1 LLDADIGIF
10 PSDIKIFL
18 WFSNQVYIDMEN
30 NKSLMHIPS
39 RDNMV
44 DISTEF
50 SGLKLKNPTILA
62 AGILGETGYS
72 LLNIIKGG
80 AACVVTKS
88 IGVTPKEGHPNP
100 TFVETEHG
108 IINAMGLPNPGI
120 DGYKG
125 EVKTALEGGVP
136 VIGSIFGANASEF
149 ELLATKMEQYG
160 ASALELNLSCPH
172 AKGYG
177 AELGHDKEKVKEITR
192 AVKNVVA
199 LPVFVKLS
207 PNVSNIAETA
217 KAVEEAN
224 GDGVV
229 AINTLKAMA
238 ISTELGIPILS
249 NAVGGLS
256 GPAIKTVGLRCVYE
270 IKKETEIPIIGVG
283 GILTGKDAVEYIMA
297 GASAIQIGSGVYYK
311 GNEIFNGVSQ
321 EIHKFMEVHGYNN
334 IKEMV
339 GIATK
344 R

>member
-1 LLDADIGIF
+1 
-10 PSDIKIFL
+10 
-18 WFSNQVYIDMEN
+18 MEN
-30 NKSLMHIPS
+30 NKSLMHIS
-39 RDNMV
+39 SHDNMV

-50 SGLKLKNPTILA
+50 AGLRLKNPTMLA

-72 LLNIIKGG
+72 LLNISKGG

-88 IGVTPKEGHPNP
+88 IGVAPREGHPNP
-100 TFVETEHG
+100 TFMETEHG

-120 DGYKG
+120 EGYK
-125 EVKTALEGGVP
+125 EEMETAFKGGVP
-136 VIGSIFGANASEF
+136 VIGSIYGANASEF
-149 ELLATKMEQYG
+149 EILATKMEQYG

-177 AELGHDKEKVKEITR
+177 AELGHDKEKVREITK
-192 AVKNVVA
+192 AVKNVVKVPA
-199 LPVFVKLS
+199 FAKLS
-207 PNVSNIAETA
+207 PNASNIAEIA
-217 KAVEEAN
+217 KAVEEAH
-224 GDGVV
+224 GDGIV

-238 ISTELGIPILS
+238 ISTELGMPILS
-249 NAVGGLS
+249 NAIGGLS
-256 GPAIKTVGLRCVYE
+256 GPAIKAVGLRCVYE

-297 GASAIQIGSGVYYK
+297 GASAIQIGSGVFYK
-311 GNEIFNGVSQ
+311 GNEIFNDVSQ
-321 EIHKFMEVHGYNN
+321 EIRKFMEAHGYDS

>member
-1 LLDADIGIF
+1 
-10 PSDIKIFL
+10 
-18 WFSNQVYIDMEN
+18 
-30 NKSLMHIPS
+30 
-39 RDNMV
+39 MV

-50 SGLKLKNPTILA
+50 AGLRLKNPTMLA

-72 LLNIIKGG
+72 LLNITKGG
-80 AACVVTKS
+80 AAAVVTKS
-88 IGVTPKEGHPNP
+88 IGVSPREGHPNP
-100 TFVETEHG
+100 TFVEMEHG
-108 IINAMGLPNPGI
+108 ILNAMGLPNPGI
-120 DGYKG
+120 EEYKK
-125 EVKTALEGGVP
+125 EVETALKGDIP
-136 VIGSIFGANASEF
+136 VIGSIYGANASEF

-160 ASALELNLSCPH
+160 VSALELNLSCPH

-177 AELGHDKEKVKEITR
+177 AELGHDKKKVGEITK
-192 AVKNVVA
+192 AVKKAVA

-207 PNVSNIAETA
+207 PNVSNIAEIA
-217 KAVEEAN
+217 KVVEEAL

-238 ISTELGIPILS
+238 INAELGIPILS

-283 GILTGKDAVEYIMA
+283 GIITGKDAVEYIMA
-297 GASAIQIGSGVYYK
+297 GASAIQIGSGVFYK
-311 GNEIFNGVSQ
+311 GNEIFNNVSQ
-321 EIHKFMEVHGYNN
+321 EIREFMEVHGYNS